1 LYIQAISISSA
12 ICFCFFFVF
21 YICISTQN
29 KIFNEHTIVNK
40 IKRQIYKNI
49 RLTLNMDD
57 IIINADSR
65 STTYGIKTGLI
76 HFSSPH
82 CSNIHFCVV
91 KQWRH
96 TTVDITLCIIKF
108 YVQTCNLRCFTNLFS
123 ISTVNKIQIAIVF
136 NRMSTVS

>member
-1 LYIQAISISSA
+1 MSFFLLTIVLYSIEIKASDYPFCIFKLLNCISSA
-12 ICFCFFFVF
+12 IIFFILFFFNADFEISSDPFVNQIDNTKILF
-21 YICISTQN
+21 ENICISTQN

-76 HFSSPH
+76 NFSSPH
-82 CSNIHFCVV
+82 CSNIHF
-91 KQWRH
+91 
-96 TTVDITLCIIKF
+96 
-108 YVQTCNLRCFTNLFS
+108 
-123 ISTVNKIQIAIVF
+123 
-136 NRMSTVS
+136 M